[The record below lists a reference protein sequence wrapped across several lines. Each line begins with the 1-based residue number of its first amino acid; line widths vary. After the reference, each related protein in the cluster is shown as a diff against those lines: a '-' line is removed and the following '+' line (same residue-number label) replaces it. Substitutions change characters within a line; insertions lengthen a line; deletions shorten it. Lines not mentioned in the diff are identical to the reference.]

1 MNLDRIISVQNSITV
16 FRDGDRC
23 LKVFNEDCA
32 KADVINEA
40 LNQARMEQTTVTVPE
55 ILEITRVNGKW
66 AIVSEYI
73 KGENLEQLMEK
84 EPEKTEEYMELFAAL
99 HDQIH
104 RQSCPMFKKL
114 KDELQRNINDS
125 ELPATD
131 RYDLYS
137 KLERIPRYNEVCHG
151 NFVPSKVIISAAT
164 GGAIHY
170 RLVSRHAGQC
180 RRRCGIDLSAAA
192 NAGQKG
198 TGRAVSHS
206 FLPKKRHRAAAYPPL
221 DPAGGGFSS
230 RWCQCPRQS
239 GAPAVDR
246 RTRKSGRD

>member
-1 MNLDRIISVQNSITV
+1 MNLDRIISVQNSITL

-104 RQSCPMFKKL
+104 RQSCPMF
-114 KDELQRNINDS
+114 
-125 ELPATD
+125 T
-131 RYDLYS
+131 
-137 KLERIPRYNEVCHG
+137 
-151 NFVPSKVIISAAT
+151 
-164 GGAIHY
+164 
-170 RLVSRHAGQC
+170 
-180 RRRCGIDLSAAA
+180 
-192 NAGQKG
+192 
-198 TGRAVSHS
+198 
-206 FLPKKRHRAAAYPPL
+206 
-221 DPAGGGFSS
+221 
-230 RWCQCPRQS
+230 
-239 GAPAVDR
+239 
-246 RTRKSGRD
+246 

>member
-84 EPEKTEEYMELFAAL
+84 EPEKTEEYM
-99 HDQIH
+99 
-104 RQSCPMFKKL
+104 
-114 KDELQRNINDS
+114 
-125 ELPATD
+125 
-131 RYDLYS
+131 
-137 KLERIPRYNEVCHG
+137 
-151 NFVPSKVIISAAT
+151 
-164 GGAIHY
+164 
-170 RLVSRHAGQC
+170 
-180 RRRCGIDLSAAA
+180 
-192 NAGQKG
+192 
-198 TGRAVSHS
+198 
-206 FLPKKRHRAAAYPPL
+206 
-221 DPAGGGFSS
+221 
-230 RWCQCPRQS
+230 
-239 GAPAVDR
+239 
-246 RTRKSGRD
+246 